1 MTEHAF
7 FTNQDMHVTVPAG
20 FSLRVE
26 FLASG
31 GQLSINGQDYAVNET
46 GLVVP
51 ANGQQTQ
58 GLAQRVLEVGQRLRD
73 GTVVFSVDPAKNKAL
88 FVPAKIFGG
97 QASFDEQDQ
106 VVEAANGHHFHG
118 HTDWRRI
125 TDDEGYRLA
134 RDWAKVTT
142 QTPAFFWL
150 ASLQNDNEGRVL
162 LPKSGC
168 YTTKRHNSDVWVPL
182 IRSGP
187 ARYVEA
193 ELT

>member
-1 MTEHAF
+1 MTERAF
-7 FTNQDMHVTVPAG
+7 FTNGDMHVTVPEG
-20 FSLRVE
+20 FNLRVI
-26 FLASG
+26 FMGSG
-31 GQLSINGQDYAVNET
+31 GQLSINEQAYRANEM
-46 GLVVP
+46 GIVVHG
-51 ANGQQTQ
+51 NDQQSRN
-58 GLAQRVLEVGQRLRD
+58 LAQRVLEVGQCLRD
-73 GTVVFSVDPAKNKAL
+73 GTIVFSVDPAKNKAL

-134 RDWAKVTT
+134 QDWDKVTT
-142 QTPAFFWL
+142 QDPKSFWL
-150 ASLQNDNEGRVL
+150 ASLQNDDDGRVL
-162 LPKSGC
+162 LPESGC
-168 YTTKRHNSDVWVPL
+168 YTTNRRNPDVWVPL